1 MTEARLELDRYG
13 GLNSIVGTKTGFFH
27 VERID
32 GRQWLVTPDGHA
44 FVAVA
49 LSHPFTGETKYVC
62 QDHFDGDYERYVRDS
77 FGKLVDLG
85 FNCSLSEHTSP
96 ERNMSGFVQPGPI
109 LDVFEEHRFPYSVG
123 IHLLKHPLEL
133 LDGETYPDI
142 FAEPYISAWAATIKQ
157 TCLTHRDNPL
167 VLGYYYGYGG
177 LNDEVGLVNA
187 ILRMPESSPGRQSLI
202 GHFVTKY
209 GDEVARYNKVY
220 GRGARSA
227 QDLQRTEAP
236 SFSNQVNQRHMPGG
250 ARDLN
255 PDLVEDFEAL
265 VAMIAV
271 HLYRL
276 GHTEI
281 RRWDPN
287 HLIFGAYLKTHSL
300 DAQTWKAVAPYVD
313 AIAPQHIQDTP
324 DVDEFIRVSGVPAI
338 VSDELFGIVYPDK
351 IRFAPVDSHAWRGRI
366 YTQSMTTVMSN
377 PGMLGV
383 SYCNCL
389 YDQVD
394 PTSRLA
400 VGEQGVL
407 DSSGRERR
415 EVSGPIKTANHAAYE
430 MARNCGD
437 GSEYRRNAD
446 QLMELWKAASAG
458 VSKDPARQWRPTN
471 EVK

>member
-1 MTEARLELDRYG
+1 MAEVRQELDQYG
-13 GLNSIVGTKTGFFH
+13 GLKSIAGTKTGFFH
-27 VERID
+27 VEQID
-32 GRQWLVTPDGHA
+32 GRHWLVTPDGHA

-49 LSHPFTGETKYVC
+49 LSHPFTGETRYVC
-62 QDHFDGDYERYVRDS
+62 QDHFGGDYERYVRDS
-77 FGKLVDLG
+77 FDKLVDLG

-96 ERNMSGFVQPGPI
+96 ERNLNGFVQPGPI
-109 LDVFEEHRFPYSVG
+109 VEVFERHRFPYSVG

-142 FAEPYISAWAATIKQ
+142 FAESYLNEWTETIRE
-157 TCLTHRDNPL
+157 TCVAHRDNPL

-177 LNDEVGLVNA
+177 LNDEVGLVNT
-187 ILRMPESSPGRQSLI
+187 LLQMPESSPGRQTLL

-209 GDEVARYNKVY
+209 GDDLARYNTVY
-220 GRGARSA
+220 GTAARSEQDIRGAK
-227 QDLQRTEAP
+227 AP
-236 SFSNQVNQRHMPGG
+236 RFPNQVNQRHMSSGP
-250 ARDLN
+250 RSLK

-281 RRWDPN
+281 RKWDRN

-300 DAQTWKAVAPYVD
+300 DARTWKAVAPYVD

-324 DVDEFIRVSGVPAI
+324 DIDEFIRVSGVPAI

-351 IRFAPVDSHAWRGRI
+351 IRFAPVVSHGWRGRI
-366 YTQSMTTVMSN
+366 YTQNLKTVMSN

-400 VGEQGVL
+400 VGEQGVF
-407 DSSGRERR
+407 DRSGMERS
-415 EVSGPIKTANHAAYE
+415 EVSGPIRAANREAYA
-430 MARNCGD
+430 MARDCGT
-437 GSEYRRNAD
+437 GSAYRGNAD
-446 QLMELWKAASAG
+446 QLVELWQRAAAG
-458 VSKDPARQWRPTN
+458 VSKDPERQWKPTQ
-471 EVK
+471 EMR